1 MTHDSDSSGL
11 TDPRLSDSQEEAN
24 LHPIERPHLPAGKTS
39 ISRLALEAAMI
50 AFGVLLALSL
60 ESWSEHRKEAAR
72 AHEALVN
79 IRKEIAGNVEQVRQQ
94 IPRQEQVV
102 EALRAYEDSLGAG
115 KKASGPHIGLYP
127 PFLSSAAWST
137 AMSTQALAHMEL
149 GTVQKL
155 AAFYDARRWLDR
167 IEDTW
172 LRLMTEPRL
181 DTQEANQQ
189 WASTL
194 RYTMAGYIEIENVI
208 LQQAEQ
214 ATSGEH

>member
-1 MTHDSDSSGL
+1 MTPDPDNRGL
-11 TDPRLSDSQEEAN
+11 ADPEFSDSQEEAD
-24 LHPIERPHLPAGKTS
+24 LHPIERPHLPAGKVA
-39 ISRLALEAAMI
+39 IGRLALEAAMI

-60 ESWSEHRKEAAR
+60 ESWNEHRKERAQ

-79 IRKEIAGNVEQVRQQ
+79 IRKEIAGNVEQIRRQ

-102 EALRAYEDSLGAG
+102 AALRAYEDSLAAG
-115 KKASGPHIGLYP
+115 KKPSGPHVGLYP

-137 AMSTQALAHMEL
+137 AMSTQALAHVEL
-149 GTVQKL
+149 GKVQKL

-172 LRLMTEPRL
+172 LRLMTEPRA
-181 DTQEANQQ
+181 DTREANQQ

-194 RYTMAGYIEIENVI
+194 RYTTTGYIEIENVI
-208 LQQAEQ
+208 LTQAEQ
-214 ATSGEH
+214 AISGEP